1 MLTVS
6 HIIEGVTNLGPG
18 ERICVWFTGCS
29 KHCPGCCA
37 PELQSVDS
45 GKLYSCDDLALFL
58 NCKLISTGI
67 DSITISGGDPLE
79 QNKEE
84 FIAFLKQLLFKDI
97 LIYTGYTEKEV
108 KNLGWYEPLS
118 EIGGATLIF
127 GRYVKELDTGHPLI
141 GSSNQTM
148 VFFDPEKKYKY
159 DEWIC
164 YRGRTIQ
171 TYRSENKLYY
181 TGLASL
187 KEE

>member
-1 MLTVS
+1 MLSVS
-6 HIIEGVTNLGPG
+6 HVIVGVTNLGPDK
-18 ERICVWFTGCS
+18 RICIWFSGCS
-29 KHCPGCCA
+29 KHCAGCCA
-37 PELQSVDS
+37 PELQSADS

-97 LIYTGYTEKEV
+97 LIYTGYTEEDIK
-108 KNLGWYEPLS
+108 KLGWYEPLS
-118 EIGGATLIF
+118 EIGVTLVC
-127 GRYVKELDTGHPLI
+127 GRYIKDQDKGHPLM

-148 VFFDPEKKYKY
+148 IFFNPENKYKY
-159 DEWIC
+159 DKWIC
-164 YRGRTIQ
+164 YRGREIQ
-171 TYRSENKLYY
+171 LYRSEDKIYY